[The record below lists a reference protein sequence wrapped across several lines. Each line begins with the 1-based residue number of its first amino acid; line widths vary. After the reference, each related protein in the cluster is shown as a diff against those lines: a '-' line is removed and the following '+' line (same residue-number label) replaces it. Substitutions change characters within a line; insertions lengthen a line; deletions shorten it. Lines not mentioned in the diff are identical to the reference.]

1 MFRHH
6 DENHCPFD
14 LWAPDKHEK
23 LRNVAFS
30 VFAKHNQ
37 EMEDIIQTIL
47 EAVRNGKDAFSIQ
60 LDDDFSDEE
69 IEYIKEEVYRRLEN

>member
-1 MFRHH
+1 MFGYH

-30 VFAKHNQ
+30 VFAKHSQ
-37 EMEDIIQTIL
+37 EMEDIINEICSAW
-47 EAVRNGKDAFSIQ
+47 EAGVTDFSID
-60 LDDDFSDEE
+60 LEDDFSDED
-69 IEYIKEEVYRRLEN
+69 IEYIKEEVYRRMR